1 MSIPYKEI
9 IAEFPQLFDRHSLL
23 KDSGYISHYALFE
36 KLKTQYEQLFAAYQ
50 ISAAAHRLLQR
61 LEENYNQKSESIYD
75 PAIKNVPFFDFYSR
89 DAHPHNAAMNL
100 LNDFMNYMAEKHELV

>member
-1 MSIPYKEI
+1 MNDYKEI

-23 KDSGYISHYALFE
+23 KDSGYVSHAALFE
-36 KLKTQYEQLFAAYQ
+36 KLRAQYEELFVSYQLA
-50 ISAAAHRLLQR
+50 SAAHKLLQR
-61 LEENYNQKSESIYD
+61 LDEHYQKKVNSIYD
-75 PAIKNVPFFDFYSR
+75 PNIGNVPFFDFYSR